1 VWCMSGKTGT
11 RRETPDYTPC
21 WLLLI
26 EKPRGRCPQRY
37 VERPRRAA
45 ARCSY
50 TSQEGS
56 PKQAR
61 CLIRNHKIK
70 TKLKRRKRQ
79 LFALPAGGAESL
91 AASRRDHAVCHRN
104 TAEKLSA
111 CGPCEFVDGSRRTAR
126 GFCEEQ
132 GAWRP
137 TSDRRQGQQ
146 GKQQPRQFRCCPA
159 WCGQHAGCAT
169 MNDVIPVDSS
179 R

>member
-1 VWCMSGKTGT
+1 MFSID
-11 RRETPDYTPC
+11 E
-21 WLLLI
+21 LHA
-26 EKPRGRCPQRY
+26 RCPQRY
-37 VERPRRAA
+37 VEQPRRDA

-70 TKLKRRKRQ
+70 AKLKRRKRQ

-91 AASRRDHAVCHRN
+91 AASRRLSQN
-104 TAEKLSA
+104 TAKKLSA
-111 CGPCEFVDGSRRTAR
+111 CGPCEFVDGSGRTAR

-137 TSDRRQGQQ
+137 TSGRRQGQQ
-146 GKQQPRQFRCCPA
+146 GKQLQPRLFRCCPA
-159 WCGQHAGCAT
+159 WCGQHTGCAT
-169 MNDVIPVDSS
+169 MTDAFPVESS
-179 R
+179 RLQQTNA